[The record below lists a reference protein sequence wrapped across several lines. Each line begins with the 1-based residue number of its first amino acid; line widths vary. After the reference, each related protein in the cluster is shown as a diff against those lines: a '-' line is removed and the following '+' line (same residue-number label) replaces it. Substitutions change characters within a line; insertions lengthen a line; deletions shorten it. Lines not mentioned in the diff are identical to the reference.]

1 MRWPWVSR
9 ELYERVYVSDEEWQ
23 DAYDKLQAD
32 ANTRYDALLA
42 KYHALRLQGATAAEP
57 RQPVEAKEPDAVHW
71 AIMQRAGNNRA
82 LSGYLSGWAQTQRR
96 DDVPDGE
103 IIERISN
110 WHNANDDE

>member
-9 ELYERVYVSDEEWQ
+9 GMHEAVLAVYANALEWERNQSKAEYV
-23 DAYDKLQAD
+23 
-32 ANTRYDALLA
+32 ALMA
-42 KYHALRLQGATAAEP
+42 QYHALKLRGATATEP

-82 LSGYLSGWAQTQRR
+82 LSGYLSGWAQTQRQAN
-96 DDVPDGE
+96 VADGE
-103 IIERISN
+103 IIERITT

>member
-1 MRWPWVSR
+1 MP
-9 ELYERVYVSDEEWQ
+9 
-23 DAYDKLQAD
+23 
-32 ANTRYDALLA
+32 LLD
-42 KYHALRLQGATAAEP
+42 KYHALKMQGAVSVEP

-82 LSGYLSGWAQTQRR
+82 LSGYLSGWAQTQRQANVE
-96 DDVPDGE
+96 DSA